1 MSDININQAEIDA
14 YNQSLDFVKYPDTG
28 LPPVEETPVANSV
41 YIQDNVVTSP
51 VTSTIVQ
58 AFDNSGYPLPIITE
72 AQHELQRKENFVK
85 AFAGQQVS
93 ASQGAPTS
101 SGDGAPSVVSPYMSA
116 MKQKGYLQ
124 EKGFFGDQ
132 SLTNENKAF
141 GNVVDLAVGI
151 TGAARVIKSLSSSG
165 RASRNKYS
173 NYYIYDN
180 ERTLLQERSR
190 QIASIGVVP
199 YDMVEEF
206 LYILI
211 TVDNYNDMYY
221 ISTVV
226 GIPELNNPNII
237 REPYLILS
245 IKNLYKVGYLANG
258 VASINMQYST
268 KYNAIA
274 AADHQSS
281 PFSTLQNI
289 AGISGVP
296 ASPASFAQ
304 AQLAGGLLSS
314 TGVPLN
320 GVDSA
325 FSGISSVASAG
336 GLMNAAL
343 GQFPIVN
350 IASNLV
356 GDIVSQIGQITA
368 ITSAF
373 STFGTIPGDLG
384 KLADLASIASLGSL
398 ASQTSNLNAMVASTT
413 SILSQSGVS
422 SMGSIVGSLNQM
434 VRQTR
439 DMSAHATQLSNI
451 TTLPAT
457 IGKKSDITG
466 QMNKVLSM
474 SMSISSL
481 ASTIT
486 SLVSSI
492 PSPGNIGLAAGV
504 NLAKLG
510 GMAPSGIIAEQT
522 LGQRIPPS
530 VLYKNPQMQAPS
542 FAGKAFFGEASSAQG
557 AIDQVFCKRI
567 GAFPANQSGS
577 GTSSFGLQNF
587 GSFGG
592 DTSLTGM
599 VSNALLGTMT
609 PPTTGIL
616 ADIVSTKTSNLAN
629 LLNVPTTSTMECRRS
644 DHSIP
649 LMIAMASV
657 LVDDTNSPFPTS
669 VHSEGWKLASS
680 VGNDVQRYNPN
691 FLSTCVSSL

>member
-1 MSDININQAEIDA
+1 MTDANINQAAIDA

-28 LPPVEETPVANSV
+28 LPPVVETPPAASTP
-41 YIQDNVVTSP
+41 IQDNAANLPKSQV
-51 VTSTIVQ
+51 IVQ
-58 AFDNSGYPLPIITE
+58 SFDNDGMPLPLVTPE
-72 AQHELQRKENFVK
+72 QYQAQRKANFEK
-85 AFAGQQVS
+85 AFANQPVDATQ
-93 ASQGAPTS
+93 AAPTS
-101 SGDGAPSVVSPYMSA
+101 SGDGSPVTLSPYMIA

-132 SLTNENKAF
+132 SLTNENSAF
-141 GNVVDLAVGI
+141 NNVVNLAAGLTSLARGVKSNTKPI
-151 TGAARVIKSLSSSG
+151 GA
-165 RASRNKYS
+165 RNKIN

-180 ERTLLQERSR
+180 ERSLLQQRAQE
-190 QIASIGVVP
+190 IASIGVIP
-199 YDMVEEF
+199 YDVIEEF

-226 GIPELNNPNII
+226 GIPELNDINII
-237 REPYLILS
+237 REPILILS
-245 IKNLYKVGYLANG
+245 IRNLYKVGYLSNG

-274 AADHQSS
+274 ASDHQAS
-281 PFSTLQNI
+281 PFSTLGSL

-296 ASPASFAQ
+296 ISPAAAAAAALAGGSIPTS
-304 AQLAGGLLSS
+304 AGGLL
-314 TGVPLN
+314 
-320 GVDSA
+320 
-325 FSGISSVASAG
+325 
-336 GLMNAAL
+336 NAAL

-350 IASNLV
+350 IASKLV
-356 GDIVSQIGQITA
+356 GDVVSQVAQITG

-373 STFGTIPGDLG
+373 SAFGTIPGIPG
-384 KLADLASIASLGSL
+384 QIADAALLNQLGSL

-413 SILSQSGVS
+413 SILSQSGVG
-422 SMGSIVGSLNQM
+422 SMVPIIGSLNQL

-439 DMSAHATQLSNI
+439 DMSAHATQLSSI
-451 TTLPAT
+451 TTIPAT

-474 SMSISSL
+474 SLNIASLASNISSL
-481 ASTIT
+481 
-486 SLVSSI
+486 LGNI
-492 PSPGNIGLAAGV
+492 PSPGNIGMAATI

-510 GMAPSGIIAEQT
+510 GSAPSGIIAEQT

-530 VLYKNPQMQAPS
+530 VLYKNPQMQNPS

-557 AIDQVFCKRI
+557 AVDQVFCKRI
-567 GAFPANQSGS
+567 GAFPSEKNGS
-577 GTSSFGLQNF
+577 GTSSFGMQNF

-592 DTSLTGM
+592 STSLVNM
-599 VSNALLGTMT
+599 VSNALLGTMN
-609 PPTTGIL
+609 PPSSGIL
-616 ADIVSTKTSNLAN
+616 ADIVNTKTSNLAN
-629 LLNVPTTSTMECRRS
+629 LLNVPTNSVLEARRS

-649 LMIAMASV
+649 YMIAMASV

-669 VHSEGWKLASS
+669 VHSDGWKLAAS

-691 FLSTCVSSL
+691 FLSTCVTSL